1 MGAYRFIIRQKNGIV
16 KVQSGIESRIFT
28 EIIHRWNLVFHLSP
42 KISCKIITRK
52 PLHHTAAFGSGLIVI
67 CSLIGIAPVQFP
79 GQILAGTASVAEF
92 LFITGGTGAR
102 LTGFTVI
109 TCFTVERKRAFGCIA
124 HKYHPPYTLLPT
136 PPITASENNTGNS
149 PFKAKNPISNIPVM
163 YQAYEQ
169 QFLYFHYTLTKGEYK

>member
-1 MGAYRFIIRQKNGIV
+1 MCL
-16 KVQSGIESRIFT
+16 RILT
-28 EIIHRWNLVFHLSP
+28 THKYLMQNNSI
-42 KISCKIITRK
+42 K
-52 PLHHTAAFGSGLIVI
+52 TAASHSGFWFRVNSYMLPHI
-67 CSLIGIAPVQFP
+67 IAPVQFP

-92 LFITGGTGAR
+92 LFIAGGTGAR

-149 PFKAKNPISNIPVM
+149 RFRAKNPISNIPVM

>member
-1 MGAYRFIIRQKNGIV
+1 MRSFFNKKIARL
-16 KVQSGIESRIFT
+16 T
-28 EIIHRWNLVFHLSP
+28 HP